1 VAEAFPEIML
11 LALPVAALDGELI
24 VPDRDGRSDFES
36 LRRRSLTRRP
46 RAVARA
52 ASGMLVVFVVLE
64 VQGRDMRMLEL
75 SERRDW
81 LLAHVRT
88 AKRLQLAQYPTHGE
102 ALFREIVQH
111 DREGIVAKHFVAPY
125 RAGRQPTWLKIKNKD
140 YSRRAAV
147 EWQGR

>member
-1 VAEAFPEIML
+1 ML

>member
-1 VAEAFPEIML
+1 
-11 LALPVAALDGELI
+11 
-24 VPDRDGRSDFES
+24 
-36 LRRRSLTRRP
+36 
-46 RAVARA
+46 
-52 ASGMLVVFVVLE
+52 MLVVFVVLE

-88 AKRLQLAQYPTHGE
+88 AKRLQLAQYVPTHGE

-111 DREGIVAKHFVAPY
+111 DHEGIVAKHFVPPY